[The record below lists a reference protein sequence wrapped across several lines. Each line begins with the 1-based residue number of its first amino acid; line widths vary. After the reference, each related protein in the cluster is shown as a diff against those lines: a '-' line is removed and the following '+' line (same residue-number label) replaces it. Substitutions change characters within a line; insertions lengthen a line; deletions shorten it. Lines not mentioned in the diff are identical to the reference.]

1 MIFSAVRLLNWFSL
15 LTNFF
20 FYAIRICT
28 PFHKKFANSVNFPSF
43 RRSDLPSELPHP
55 TSEFAL
61 SRSAIESHSLQPRLW
76 VRTAVCGWVGGLV
89 TGACGAPY
97 STPATYGLS
106 CPLAPPL
113 SDFQGLPGSSRPGRN
128 LILLQR
134 LSAPPHL
141 AAAPPEICISTNP
154 SVVGFS
160 RR

>member
-1 MIFSAVRLLNWFSL
+1 MLFAYAHLSTRSL
-15 LTNFF
+15 LIQLTFPLSAGQTYHLSCPTLPLNSH
-20 FYAIRICT
+20 
-28 PFHKKFANSVNFPSF
+28 FHALQSNLTLCNHASGFARWS
-43 RRSDLPSELPHP
+43 
-55 TSEFAL
+55 
-61 SRSAIESHSLQPRLW
+61 
-76 VRTAVCGWVGGLV
+76 VGGLV
-89 TGACGAPY
+89 GWWWRAYGAPY

-113 SDFQGLPGSSRPGRN
+113 SDFQGQSGSSRPGRN

-134 LSAPPHL
+134 RSAPPHL